1 MKKPSLTSLLG
12 QVYTGQLTP
21 VMARREI
28 LVMMD
33 DIFEEGARAGY
44 DNACWQSV
52 HPEMKGLF
60 EDQREA
66 VLANRL
72 KDEQNV

>member
-1 MKKPSLTSLLG
+1 
-12 QVYTGQLTP
+12 
-21 VMARREI
+21 MARREI

-66 VLANRL
+66 VLADRL